1 MCPIYSLLI
10 IVFKFWWLQ
19 KFFPG
24 SWCSSYTNT
33 TVILSTQKNSVIS
46 NMSSTRT
53 ILHTIFFIFFTP
65 FPLKKARISYPDFS
79 SCWIFFEKLS
89 PVNFTPRRI
98 TSFFL
103 YFNIWKYIHAC
114 QSLCLLAFTFFL
126 LFFSCLLFKSNS
138 IFFNTECHKF

>member
-1 MCPIYSLLI
+1 MCPIYSRLI

-65 FPLKKARISYPDFS
+65 FPLEKASISYPDFS

-89 PVNFTPRRI
+89 PVNFIPRRL
-98 TSFFL
+98 TSFFFIL
-103 YFNIWKYIHAC
+103 TFGNTLMPANPYVCWL
-114 QSLCLLAFTFFL
+114 SLSSL
-126 LFFSCLLFKSNS
+126 FSCLLFKSNS